1 LELTGL
7 GFFVYHREMEGFKK
21 IDLETAPSRLSR
33 PAIISNKPEF
43 NTKMNL
49 KKKSLIVAG
58 AILALLVI
66 FGLLLISPIR
76 RVYSD
81 AQATFAQVKITVD
94 ALKKQNIELASAEL
108 DKTKVSLT
116 QTQKSLDGISYLRFI
131 PFVRGYYADSQH
143 LVKAGFY
150 GLSAGRVFID
160 SIEPYT
166 DLLGLKGKGGSFVQ
180 GTASQ
185 RIQTAVTTMGKI
197 TPHIDEI
204 AKQAEGAK
212 KEIDA
217 VDPNHYPNFF
227 GGEKIRNSLVQAR
240 QLVDQGVIFVSDA
253 KPLIKILP
261 SLLGDPTERKY
272 LVLFQNDKELRP
284 TGGFITAY
292 AIFRIES
299 GVVHVNSAS
308 DIYNLDNG
316 ISGKEK
322 APAPILKYLANV
334 PVLNLRDSNLSP
346 DFITSMDKFNSLYKR
361 ASGYVP
367 VDGIIAL
374 DTNVL
379 VSTIK
384 ILDDEVY
391 ADGIRFT
398 SKIDPRCD
406 CPQVIYELE
415 NLISTPKSVDLK
427 VTTLEAV
434 QAQRKDLI
442 GSLLFAIMD
451 KALKSSPKLYW
462 GPLFQD
468 MLTQVQ
474 QKHVMFDIYNQDAQ
488 NGIEALNAAG
498 RIRPFEGDYLHINE
512 ANFGGA
518 KSNMFVTEAVTQ
530 NYELASDKTITKKIT
545 INYKN
550 PHAPSDCNLERGN
563 LCINAIL
570 RNWIRIYVPLGSK
583 LVDSKGSEVKMTSYD
598 ELGKTVFEGFL
609 TVRPLG
615 SAVFTISYTLP
626 FKVKD
631 GSLPL
636 LIQKQPGTNGN
647 DYTIEVNG
655 KSIDNFP
662 LLTDREKII
671 KL

>member
-1 LELTGL
+1 MD
-7 GFFVYHREMEGFKK
+7 GFRK
-21 IDLETAPSRLSR
+21 IDLENVPSQPARFTVVNNRHR
-33 PAIISNKPEF
+33 PKIKIALPKQVFIILGIIIAVLF
-43 NTKMNL
+43 
-49 KKKSLIVAG
+49 V
-58 AILALLVI
+58 
-66 FGLLLISPIR
+66 FGLILMSP
-76 RVYSD
+76 VQKVNSD
-81 AQATFAQVKITVD
+81 AQATFAQVKNTVA
-94 ALKKQNIELASAEL
+94 ALKKQNITLASAEL
-108 DKTKVSLT
+108 DKAKEKLT
-116 QTQKSLDGISYLRFI
+116 QTQKSLDAISYLKFFPI
-131 PFVRGYYADSQH
+131 VGMYYSDSQH

-150 GLSAGRVFID
+150 GLSAVRVLID
-160 SIEPYT
+160 SIEPYA

-185 RIQTAVTTMGKI
+185 RIETAVATMGKI
-197 TPHIDEI
+197 TPHIDDI
-204 AKQAEGAK
+204 AIHVEGAK

-217 VDPNHYPNFF
+217 VDPNRYPSIL
-227 GGEKIRNSLVQAR
+227 GMGKIRNNLLAAR
-240 QLVDQGVIFVSDA
+240 QLVDQGVVFVSDA

-261 SLLGDPTERKY
+261 SLLGDPKEKKY

-292 AIFRIES
+292 AIFRIDK
-299 GVVHVNSAS
+299 GVIHVDRSD
-308 DIYNLDNG
+308 DIYTLDNG
-316 ISGKEK
+316 IYGKPK
-322 APAPILKYLANV
+322 APAPILKYLPKV
-334 PVLNLRDSNLSP
+334 PLLNLRDSNLSP
-346 DFITSMDKFNSLYKR
+346 DFITSMETFNSLYEK
-361 ASGYVP
+361 ASGFVD

-379 VSTIK
+379 VSVIK

-391 ADGIRFT
+391 AGGVRFT
-398 SKIDPRCD
+398 SKIDSRCD

-415 NLISTPKSVDLK
+415 RLISTPKSVDLK
-427 VTTLEAV
+427 VTTLAAV

-442 GSLLFAIMD
+442 GVLLYAIMD

-474 QKHVMFDIYNQDAQ
+474 QKHILFNIYNKDAQ
-488 NGIEALNAAG
+488 SGIEALNAAG
-498 RIRPFEGDYLHINE
+498 RIRSFEGDYSHINQ

-518 KSNMFVTEAVTQ
+518 KSNLFVAETVGQ
-530 NYELASDKTITKKIT
+530 NYKVAGDGIITKEIT

-570 RNWIRIYVPLGSK
+570 RDWIRIYAPLGSK
-583 LVDSKGSEVKMTSYD
+583 LVGSQGSEIKMISYD

-615 SAVFTISYTLP
+615 SAVFSISYTLP

-631 GSLPL
+631 GQLPL
-636 LIQKQPGTNGN
+636 LIQKQPGTGGN
-647 DYTIEVNG
+647 EYTIQVNG
-655 KSIDNFP
+655 SKVDNFK
-662 LLTDREKII
+662 LLTDKETKI